1 MMNPAYCSVTI
12 FTTGLPAASPRRVA
26 EHPLVATVIP
36 VWQEVN
42 HLERCLASFIA
53 QDWPADKH
61 LIQVVDGGSSD
72 GTRDI
77 VKRLAAQSEAAGGPR
92 VVLLDNPDRF
102 VPHARNLSLAGMP
115 SEVELVLE
123 MIDAR
128 GWKARGRISFAGVAK
143 PSAREGKQ
151 ARYGIVWGALGALE
165 AVYAEALAFAGSRVT
180 FGKPIGSRQLVQAKL
195 EHAPTVGPVAPLIGT
210 PSLPRSTGLRA
221 G

>member
-12 FTTGLPAASPRRVA
+12 FTTGLPAASPKRVA

-36 VWQEVN
+36 VWQEVD

-123 MIDAR
+123 MIGHVWVPENHLSRRVADLLDLESELSQE
-128 GWKARGRISFAGVAK
+128 GRRLAG
-143 PSAREGKQ
+143 
-151 ARYGIVWGALGALE
+151 
-165 AVYAEALAFAGSRVT
+165 
-180 FGKPIGSRQLVQAKL
+180 
-195 EHAPTVGPVAPLIGT
+195 IGT
-210 PSLPRSTGLRA
+210 LVRESDENLS
-221 G
+221 